1 MKTWLVAACGAAAIA
16 VSPCALAQQ
25 TERGWYI
32 GGELG
37 QASFAGEDDTAFKL
51 LGGYQINRHFA
62 VEGAYA
68 WLFDKNG
75 AEATAFELV
84 AVGSFPLANR
94 ISALGKLG
102 FANAYIEAPILD
114 TERIELTYGIGLQY
128 DLTPKIGL
136 RGQWQRYDT
145 EEEIDLFS
153 VGLAWRF

>member
-1 MKTWLVAACGAAAIA
+1 MRTWLLAACGAAFIS

-25 TERGWYI
+25 PERGWYV

-51 LGGYQINRHFA
+51 
-62 VEGAYA
+62 
-68 WLFDKNG
+68 
-75 AEATAFELV
+75 V

-94 ISALGKLG
+94 ISVLGKLG

-128 DLTPKIGL
+128 DMTPKIGL

>member
-1 MKTWLVAACGAAAIA
+1 VRRRFHFGFAVRPRAAA
-16 VSPCALAQQ
+16 
-25 TERGWYI
+25 
-32 GGELG
+32 
-37 QASFAGEDDTAFKL
+37 
-51 LGGYQINRHFA
+51 
-62 VEGAYA
+62 GARVVRRRRA

-94 ISALGKLG
+94 IAVLGKLG

-128 DLTPKIGL
+128 DMTPKIGL